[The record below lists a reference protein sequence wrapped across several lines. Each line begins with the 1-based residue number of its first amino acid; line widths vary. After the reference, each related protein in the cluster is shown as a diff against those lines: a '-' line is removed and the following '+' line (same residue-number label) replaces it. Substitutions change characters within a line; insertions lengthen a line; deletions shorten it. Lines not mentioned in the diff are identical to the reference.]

1 MHHGPH
7 DLVVGSASIHF
18 INSST
23 QESTQE
29 KRKPNVL
36 SKHKRDMLLTRRL
49 GRLTQHHTPRRT
61 VLCVP
66 VTPDHVL
73 QVDILHEHF
82 FHVQKHLGHNFA
94 SKNAILIKSNCMRRI
109 HTPG

>member
-7 DLVVGSASIHF
+7 HLVVEPASIHF

-29 KRKPNVL
+29 ERKPNML
-36 SKHKRDMLLTRRL
+36 SKHKRDMLLNRRL
-49 GRLTQHHTPRRT
+49 GCLTQHHTSRCT
-61 VLCVP
+61 VLRVP

-73 QVDILHEHF
+73 QVDFLYEHF
-82 FHVQKHLGHNFA
+82 FHVQKHLGDNFA
-94 SKNAILIKSNCMRRI
+94 SK
-109 HTPG
+109 